1 MASSGSTAFL
11 SDYNTPQSTTSNVWR
26 TGSGSRGYGQSVIF
40 STALTTSTTMG
51 VSEWN
56 NLRYD
61 LFNVRAHQ
69 IGTNPAISVA
79 ASSGNN
85 VVSTD
90 ATNFD
95 SYASTYDTDRLT
107 AHASRISTATTFNG
121 MSSSMVRTT
130 SWTSSVQCEFYQNFA
145 SPDIRRYF
153 YNQGG
158 KLRFTSTRT
167 GGAVTAQ
174 NLAWATLLTNAGTYT
189 FNATALNGLTSSY
202 STLYTGSASAPYTT
216 SNYIIEAAT
225 SGATVLFRI
234 TYVDPYTDPSPGN
247 APLPEDIIDGTLTLS
262 MDYQYATGGAALAGG
277 GNFIGFG
284 SAYGGNYPLPS
295 YTVIKNMVGG

>member
-11 SDYNTPQSTTSNVWR
+11 SDYNTPQGTTANVWR
-26 TGSGSRGYGQSVIF
+26 TGTGSRGYGQGVYF
-40 STALTTSTTMG
+40 SSSLSTTTTMG
-51 VSEWN
+51 VTEWN

-69 IGTNPAISVA
+69 IGTNPAISIA
-79 ASSGNN
+79 ASSGSSI
-85 VVSTD
+85 VSDD
-90 ATNFD
+90 ATNFG

-107 AHASRISTATTFNG
+107 AHASRISTSTSFNG

-145 SPDIRRYF
+145 SPDIKRFF

-167 GGAVTAQ
+167 GGASTAQ
-174 NLAWATLLTNAGTYT
+174 TLAWSTLLTNAGTYT
-189 FNATALNGLTSSY
+189 FNATALEGLTSSY
-202 STLYTGSASAPYTT
+202 SVLYTGSASAPYTT

-225 SGATVLFRI
+225 SGATVLFKI
-234 TYVDPYTDPSPGN
+234 TYVDPYSDPSPGN

-262 MDYQYATGGAALAGG
+262 MDYQYATGGTALAGG
-277 GNFIGFG
+277 GYFIGFG

-295 YTVIKNMVGG
+295 YTVIKSMVGG